1 MSFPGLNQEVD
12 ETEKRLELMDFF
24 TLMAEQDAARE
35 REKQEEILRLKM
47 KVDAACMYDTDLID
61 NCFFTSRQKVTAQA

>member
-1 MSFPGLNQEVD
+1 
-12 ETEKRLELMDFF
+12 MDFF